1 MGPWLESA
9 LEAMRGRLR
18 HRGPDDE
25 GLWLSPGREA
35 GLVHTRLSIL
45 DLSPAGHQP
54 MTGRSGALTVVFNGE
69 IYNFRELRAQLA
81 AAGVV
86 FHTATDTEVLL
97 RLYEREGEAMV
108 GRLRGMFA
116 FCLWDAEKG
125 RALLARDPLG
135 IKPLYV
141 HEDGG
146 RLAFAS
152 ELRALCGAGLFTPR
166 LDAAGL
172 RGFLE
177 TGSVPEPL
185 TLAQGVRMLGAGE
198 TLLWEQGRSSRRRY
212 WNLRFGSERPADA
225 VERVRAALLDSV
237 SHHFVSDVPVGLFLS
252 GGMDSTALLALANAE
267 GRQGVAAFSIGVDEA
282 AADETG
288 VARRTA
294 GHFGADYHELRLDA
308 GAAFELARG
317 FLEAVDQPTID
328 GLNTYAVAGL
338 ARQHGMK
345 VVLSGLGGDE
355 LFGGYASFSRIPRMR
370 LLRGGLRWV
379 PGVGALLGRRGP
391 QGRRMADY
399 VRSDGGVAAAHAAL
413 RGIFSQAEARA
424 LAAWVGGKAA
434 LAQEEMPPVGPHGE
448 PGSPEGR
455 VADEICRLET
465 ERYMRNQMLR
475 DSDVL
480 AMARGLELRTPFVD
494 SVLVEAVTALHPALR
509 LRSGKAM
516 LAAAVPEIP
525 RWVLEQRKRGFL
537 FPFQRWLSG
546 DADSAVA
553 RGVAAAVQGAPVPVP
568 NWYQKWSLFMLRHCM
583 EKLGLRAE

>member
-25 GLWLSPGREA
+25 GLWLSPAREA

-54 MTGRSGALTVVFNGE
+54 MSGRSGALTVVFNGE
-69 IYNFRELRAQLA
+69 IYNFRELRAGLE

-97 RLYEREGEAMV
+97 KLYEQEGEAMV

-116 FCLWDAEKG
+116 FCLWDAEKR

-146 RLAFAS
+146 RLAFSS

-185 TLAQGVRMLGAGE
+185 TLAEGVRMLGAGE
-198 TLLWEQGRSSRRRY
+198 SLLWENGRSTRRRY

-225 VERVRAALLDSV
+225 VARVRAALLDSV

-282 AADETG
+282 AADESG

-294 GHFGADYHELRLDA
+294 AHFGADYHELRLDA
-308 GAAFELARG
+308 GAAFDLARG
-317 FLEAVDQPTID
+317 FLDAVDQPTID

-338 ARQHGMK
+338 ARRHGMK

-370 LLRGGLRWV
+370 LLRAGLRWV
-379 PGVGALLGRRGP
+379 PGVGALLARRGP

-399 VRSDGGVAAAHAAL
+399 VRSDGSVTAAHAAL
-413 RGIFSQAEARA
+413 RGIFSQAEAAA
-424 LAAWVGGKAA
+424 LAAWVGGKAGLDPA
-434 LAQEEMPPVGPHGE
+434 PILVA
-448 PGSPEGR
+448 GR
-455 VADEICRLET
+455 GGTDSHPDCMADEICRLET
-465 ERYMRNQMLR
+465 ERYMRNQLLR

-494 SVLVEAVTALHPALR
+494 SALVDAVTALHPAVR
-509 LRSGKAM
+509 LRPGKAL
-516 LAAAVPEIP
+516 LAEAVPEIP

-546 DADSAVA
+546 DAESGVA

-583 EKLGLRAE
+583 EKLGLRSE